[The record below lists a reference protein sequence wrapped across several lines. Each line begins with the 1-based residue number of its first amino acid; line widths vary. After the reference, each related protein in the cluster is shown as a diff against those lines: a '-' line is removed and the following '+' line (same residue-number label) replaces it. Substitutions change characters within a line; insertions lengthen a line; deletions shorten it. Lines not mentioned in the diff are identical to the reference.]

1 MENESEKY
9 SDDSLYLASAKSP
22 KLRVQISGL
31 KSQFHHLLAL
41 PFDLQEVTQP
51 RILHLISV

>member
-9 SDDSLYLASAKSP
+9 SDDSPHLASAKSP

-31 KSQFHHLLAL
+31 KSQLPHLLAL
-41 PFDLQEVTQP
+41 PFDLQEIT
-51 RILHLISV
+51 